1 MVLVWQDPAVIYVG
15 ILGPLAWKIGKQ
27 SAWLDRCKETRLV
40 GTSAI
45 FKVVNATLYLP
56 ATLVL
61 ANVMFAHVQLAEALQ
76 VIATRKARYR
86 QTKSSTVSI
95 PVAILTRLFP
105 ASLAEISPVFHTD
118 HSIPVLSA
126 TFRRPLVPQQ
136 YLLLQLWFSRSRD
149 KRTELEGCRPG
160 DDGQDVA
167 LGNLAGALYDR
178 FQAEGN
184 VDDVDEA
191 ITLHRAA
198 LELRPPGHPERS
210 LSLYGLSLCFLSR
223 YDSRGVVMDLEE
235 AVTFGRAGL
244 ELCPPDHRDRGLF
257 LNNVAFG
264 LCKRFTEQTT
274 MCDLD
279 EAFDLHRAALELHP
293 SGHPDQSS
301 SLHGLALCFSSR
313 YDNQGVVA
321 DLEEAIT
328 LGRAALDLRPPG
340 HPSRGV
346 SLSNIALYLGKRFG
360 EQAAMCDLNKA
371 FELQRAALELHP
383 SGHPQRY
390 ENRGVVA
397 DLEEAITLGRAALDL
412 RPPGHPS
419 RGVSLSNLAL
429 YLWERFREQ
438 AAMCDL
444 NEAFELQRAALELHP
459 SGHPQRSFSLHGL
472 ALCFSSGYDNQGVV
486 ADLEEAVTRGRA
498 ALELRPP
505 GHPDRGVSL
514 NNLAVDLGKRFQEQA
529 VMSDLDEAIELHR
542 AALELRPSGH
552 PQRSSSLHG
561 LASCFSS
568 RYDNQGVVAD
578 LEEAVTLGRAAL
590 ELCPPGRPERGAS
603 LNNLAV
609 DLMKRFRKQAAM
621 CDLDEAFELHR
632 AGLELYPSGHP
643 WRFWSLLGL
652 SICYLSRYDSQGV
665 VADLEEAVMLGHA
678 AVELCPPR
686 HSRRARCL
694 YHLSCAVWTTFQRQ
708 ALMPRSGGARFVRRV
723 TLALRPINNVH
734 AAFSFHAL
742 SLHLWDKFRKQSAI
756 AYLDDAIC
764 LATYALGLRLSKRHS
779 ASASV
784 EKLALF
790 ISERAQRVVPEASP
804 NDSVMLG
811 RAVDSLCALGHYL
824 KDRFRNHHAIVDLNK
839 AISLHRYVLQL
850 CPAGHASH
858 PSNLHYLALCLIER
872 FHDTAA
878 VSDLDEAISL
888 EQTALELSTPGDPSY
903 DVSKDCLATC
913 FQMKISP
920 QVSRV
925 SSIRSVA
932 TEYEVSQVIQRVI
945 FETLETMPV
954 RLLHTQTGT
963 LCDRD
968 AQISHFVNG
977 PQYKQLL
984 SSALSYDPVER
995 VCRIYTVVSTCFRF
1009 VMFSHRWGEGE
1020 PSLRDIQGRA
1030 IYDMPPNGGV
1040 KKLQKFC
1047 LTTFKR
1053 GYLSAWSDTC
1063 CIDKTSSA
1071 ELQEAV
1077 GSMFGWYRRS
1087 HLTIVYLADVPES
1100 GSFDSS
1106 QWFER
1111 GWTLQEL
1118 LAPANGAV
1126 LDALA
1131 RATGIASRFLTDFT
1145 PGMDDARS
1153 RLQWASS
1160 PRTTRPEDIA
1170 YSLFGIFN
1178 LHLPVLYGESAEFAL
1193 GPLLA
1198 EVVSQSGDT
1207 SILDWVGEASTFH
1220 SCFPARITSYRTL
1233 PLPVPPPDAAEQSSI
1248 ASQQSASSNAVRKLC
1263 RSLNKLPLPRFV
1275 NRRLTL
1281 PCFSHRVRTVR
1292 QKSADPLSPTYTYE
1306 IQASGLRPLEITLP
1320 EQLEHAASLPC
1331 GLENVAGA
1339 LQLVRPWH
1347 SKSLSGTAKLDAAAT
1362 EQLLVTLR
1370 RPFSAL
1376 LLAEL
1381 PHNEYKRIASSTL
1394 IAAEPVDLASFLQC
1408 KVRMFNIV

>member
-1 MVLVWQDPAVIYVG
+1 MESIDDV
-15 ILGPLAWKIGKQ
+15 
-27 SAWLDRCKETRLV
+27 SCK
-40 GTSAI
+40 
-45 FKVVNATLYLP
+45 
-56 ATLVL
+56 
-61 ANVMFAHVQLAEALQ
+61 
-76 VIATRKARYR
+76 RK
-86 QTKSSTVSI
+86 
-95 PVAILTRLFP
+95 
-105 ASLAEISPVFHTD
+105 
-118 HSIPVLSA
+118 
-126 TFRRPLVPQQ
+126 
-136 YLLLQLWFSRSRD
+136 
-149 KRTELEGCRPG
+149 ELEGCRPG
-160 DDGQDVA
+160 NDGRDVA

-178 FQAEGN
+178 FQTEGN

-191 ITLHRAA
+191 IALHRAA
-198 LELRPPGHPERS
+198 LELRPSRHPERC
-210 LSLYGLSLCFLSR
+210 LSLYGLALCFLSK
-223 YDSRGVVMDLEE
+223 YDNRGVVADLEE
-235 AVTFGRAGL
+235 AVTFGRVGL
-244 ELCPPDHRDRGLF
+244 GLCPPDHRDRGLF
-257 LNNVAFG
+257 LNNIAFG
-264 LCKRFTEQTT
+264 LCKRFTEQTA

-279 EAFDLHRAALELHP
+279 EAFELHRAALELHP
-293 SGHPDQSS
+293 SGHPDRSS

-346 SLSNIALYLGKRFG
+346 SLSSLALFLGKRFG
-360 EQAAMCDLNKA
+360 EQAAMCDLNEA

-383 SGHPQRY
+383 SGHPQRSLSLYGLALCFSGRY

-472 ALCFSSGYDNQGVV
+472 ALCFSSRYDNQGVV

-514 NNLAVDLGKRFQEQA
+514 NDLAVDLGKRFREQA

-552 PQRSSSLHG
+552 PQRSSSLLG
-561 LASCFSS
+561 LAFCFSS
-568 RYDNQGVVAD
+568 RYVNQGVVAD
-578 LEEAVTLGRAAL
+578 LEEAITLGRAAL
-590 ELCPPGRPERGAS
+590 ELCPPGHPSRGTS
-603 LNNLAV
+603 LGNLAC
-609 DLMKRFRKQAAM
+609 DLSQRFRKQATM
-621 CDLDEAFELHR
+621 SDLDEAFELYR
-632 AGLELYPSGHP
+632 AALELRRSRHP
-643 WRFWSLLGL
+643 RRFSPLLGL
-652 SICYLSRYDSQGV
+652 SICFLSRYDSQGV

-686 HSRRARCL
+686 NSRRAQCL

-708 ALMPRSGGARFVRRV
+708 ALMSRSGGARFVHRV
-723 TLALRPINNVH
+723 TLALRPINTVH

-742 SLHLWDKFRKQSAI
+742 SLHLWDKFQKQSAI
-756 AYLDDAIC
+756 AYLDEAIC
-764 LATYALGLRLSKRHS
+764 LATYALELRLPKRHS

-784 EKLALF
+784 EKLARF
-790 ISERAQRVVPEASP
+790 ISERAQRVVSGANP

-811 RAVDSLCALGHYL
+811 RAVVSLCDLGHYL

-850 CPAGHASH
+850 RPAGHASH

-872 FHDTAA
+872 FHDTTA
-878 VSDLDEAISL
+878 VGDLDEAISL

-932 TEYEVSQVIQRVI
+932 TEYEVSQVIRRVI

-977 PQYKQLL
+977 LQYKQLL

-995 VCRIYTVVSTCFRF
+995 VCRIHTVVSTYFRF

-1047 LTTFKR
+1047 LTAFKR
-1053 GYLSAWSDTC
+1053 GYLWAWSDTC

-1071 ELQEAV
+1071 ELQEAI

-1106 QWFER
+1106 QWFGR

-1118 LAPANGAV
+1118 LAPATVLFYTRNWSLYKNTECSNHKTDDVV

-1131 RATGIASRFLTDFT
+1131 RATGIASQFLTDFT

-1160 PRTTRPEDIA
+1160 RRTTRPEDIA

-1178 LHLPVLYGESAEFAL
+1178 LHLPILYGESAEFAL
-1193 GPLLA
+1193 GRLLA
-1198 EVVSQSGDT
+1198 EVVSQSGDI

-1233 PLPVPPPDAAEQSSI
+1233 PLPIPPPDAAEQSSI
-1248 ASQQSASSNAVRKLC
+1248 ASQQSVSSNALRKLC
-1263 RSLNKLPLPRFV
+1263 RSLNKLPLPRFL

-1281 PCFSHRVRTVR
+1281 PCFSHCVTAVS
-1292 QKSADPLSPTYTYE
+1292 QKSIDPLSPTYTYE
-1306 IQASGLRPLEITLP
+1306 IQASGLRSFEITLP
-1320 EQLEHAASLPC
+1320 EGLEHAASLPC
-1331 GLENVAGA
+1331 GLENAAGA

-1347 SKSLSGTAKLDAAAT
+1347 SKSLGGSAKLDAAAT

-1394 IAAEPVDLASFLQC
+1394 IAAQPIDLASIIQC